1 MKALAIVA
9 LVFSGLSIFI
19 PLGGILLAVLC
30 SIFALITFRT
40 HITLSGIIF
49 GLNIINTAFLTP
61 SLFIVEHMANGT
73 TPSGDKVPTDMY
85 FAYLGF
91 HITLFV
97 IAIIWRLIRGAP
109 KATSQIPQM
118 NQ

>member
-1 MKALAIVA
+1 MKALAILA
-9 LVFSGLSIFI
+9 LVFASLSIFI

-40 HITLSGIIF
+40 HITLSGITF

-61 SLFIVEHMANGT
+61 SLFIVEQMATGT
-73 TPSGDKVPTDMY
+73 TSGDKVPTDMY
-85 FAYLGF
+85 FAYLGI

-97 IAIIWRLIRGAP
+97 VAILWRLIRGAP
-109 KATSQIPQM
+109 KQRAAIISQG
-118 NQ
+118 